1 MSRGWARGGL
11 VGVPVGHAGHDFRL
25 NVRLDGLPFLGLFGG
40 GGGEQLA
47 EIAGFDVWE
56 DAAVLDGVVVFD
68 DYMESI

>member
-1 MSRGWARGGL
+1 
-11 VGVPVGHAGHDFRL
+11 
-25 NVRLDGLPFLGLFGG
+25 LDGLPFLGLFGG